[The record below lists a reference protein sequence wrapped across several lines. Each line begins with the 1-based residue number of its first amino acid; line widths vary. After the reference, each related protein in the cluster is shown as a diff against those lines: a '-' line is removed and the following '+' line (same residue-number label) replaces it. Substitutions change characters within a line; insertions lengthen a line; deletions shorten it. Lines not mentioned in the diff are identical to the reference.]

1 MQVFLHLG
9 EALIT
14 CVWVCVLGPLECGGN
29 RLNRKK
35 KKKQLNFLQCLSL
48 ILNRKSCFMLPVD
61 SIQPLLILVMW
72 VDLFF

>member
-9 EALIT
+9 EALKLVGG
-14 CVWVCVLGPLECGGN
+14 CVFWGLWSVEGTDSTE
-29 RLNRKK
+29 KK
-35 KKKQLNFLQCLSL
+35 KSLNFLQCLSL